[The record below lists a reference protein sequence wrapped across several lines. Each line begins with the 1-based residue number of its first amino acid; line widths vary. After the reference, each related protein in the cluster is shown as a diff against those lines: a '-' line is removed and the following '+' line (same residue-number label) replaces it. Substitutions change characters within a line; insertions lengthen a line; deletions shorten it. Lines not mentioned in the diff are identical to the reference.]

1 MNQWLGDIE
10 MIKYNSEQLS
20 WKVRP
25 MWSERLINITIS
37 DHEQGN
43 YKSNT
48 KRDRE
53 AIAPMSHEPTSLQHS
68 N

>member
-1 MNQWLGDIE
+1 MRW
-10 MIKYNSEQLS
+10 
-20 WKVRP
+20 
-25 MWSERLINITIS
+25 ERLINRTIS

-53 AIAPMSHEPTSLQHS
+53 AIIPMSHEQTSLQQS

>member
-1 MNQWLGDIE
+1 MRW
-10 MIKYNSEQLS
+10 
-20 WKVRP
+20 
-25 MWSERLINITIS
+25 ERLINRTIS

-53 AIAPMSHEPTSLQHS
+53 AIIPMSHEQPS
-68 N
+68 